1 MVVKRNG
8 YFGEVGCG
16 VDCEVGD
23 DGCVGRVVVLRLVI
37 LVRLVVGLVVV
48 VLRLVMMDVLVV
60 GFVVRRLN
68 WPE

>member
-23 DGCVGRVVVLRLVI
+23 DGCVGRVVVLRLV
-37 LVRLVVGLVVV
+37 
-48 VLRLVMMDVLVV
+48 MMVVLVV